1 MDDTEI
7 LFHTPGP
14 AEVAFPY
21 HVVAAGRTR
30 TLPATAAVRRRYN
43 QHVLILTDAGSGRV
57 TMQGRQGRARPGT
70 LVWLDT
76 GQDYAHGCAPGAAE
90 WRYRW
95 LGVQGVGLD
104 ALYTQWRAAL
114 APVQPLADP
123 AAASAAIDAILAA
136 MRGHAAD
143 LSLRSLAG
151 VAQLVAAFLIA
162 RGTTAAGT
170 AAPAHPGLADTLL
183 PRLRQ
188 QLARPWTVAS
198 LAAEAGLSASQLTRR
213 FHAGPGLTPM
223 AWLRRERINAAKALL
238 LDPALSVQE
247 LAAAVGY
254 GDPFHF
260 SRDFRALTGRSPRAF
275 RQSGGT

>member
-14 AEVAFPY
+14 AEAGFPY

-30 TLPATAAVRRRYN
+30 ALPAAAAVRRRYH
-43 QHVLILTDAGSGRV
+43 QHVLILTEAGLGRILV
-57 TMQGRQGRARPGT
+57 QGRAGRAGPGT
-70 LVWLDT
+70 LAWLDT
-76 GQDYAHGCAPGAAE
+76 GQDYAHGCAPGATE

-95 LGVQGVGLD
+95 LGVQGIGLE

-123 AAASAAIDAILAA
+123 AAAGVAIETILAA
-136 MRGHAAD
+136 LRGHAAD
-143 LSLRSLAG
+143 LPLRSLAG
-151 VAQLVAAFLIA
+151 VAQLVAAFLTA
-162 RGTTAAGT
+162 RGAAGT
-170 AAPAHPGLADTLL
+170 VAPAHPGLADSLL
-183 PRLRQ
+183 PQLRR
-188 QLARPWTVAS
+188 QLARPWTVTS

-223 AWLRRERINAAKALL
+223 AWLRRERINAAKPLL

-247 LAAAVGY
+247 VAAAVGY

-275 RQSGGT
+275 RRGGGT